1 MSFHR
6 VATVLVS
13 ILLATTVHAD
23 DDFSSVEFCTDL
35 SLIANLIMT
44 ARQQDRP
51 MSETLPLAT
60 NEIKSWSDKYGIEM
74 DMDVAEEVAAEMVMT
89 AYEETISFGDEFKRQ
104 MTTEFENSIFKG
116 CYEETTS
123 DSEE

>member
-6 VATVLVS
+6 VATALVS

-23 DDFSSVEFCTDL
+23 DDFSRVEFCTDL

-60 NEIKSWSDKYGIEM
+60 NEIKSWGDKIGIEM
-74 DMDVAEEVAAEMVMT
+74 DMDVAEEMAAEMVMA
-89 AYEETISFGDEFKRQ
+89 AYKEMISPTDEYKRL
-104 MTTEFENSIFKG
+104 MTTEFENTIFKG
-116 CYEETTS
+116 CYEEMTS